1 MASKTG
7 IQNPKSKIRN
17 RKDPYEAQR
26 SPAGWLGRLFL
37 LFVALSACFTAG
49 LTLYGRWQVARQT
62 ALIRLEGGS
71 PDLGAT
77 ERLYLEGYL
86 VMRAE
91 QLTQPIGRGAQPVS
105 FLIQP
110 GQSAN
115 DIATNLVTAGLL
127 ADTEL
132 FLNYLRYFGLDSQ
145 LAAGTFEISPRLTIP
160 ELAAT
165 LTRAVAQEIELRFLE
180 GWRMEE
186 MANYLAVVTPAAI
199 TAEEF
204 LALAG
209 RQQPLD
215 LSEYDFLASLPA
227 EARLEGFLFP
237 DTYRITAEATAADL
251 LRLTL
256 ENFGRRVTP
265 AMRQAYGAQG
275 LSLYQAVTLA
285 SIVEREVV
293 LAAERPIVASVFLN
307 RLAQGMK
314 LDADPTVQY
323 AVGYQAATQSWW
335 KSPLD
340 LADLQMASP
349 YNTYLN
355 LGLPPGPIANPG
367 LASLQAVAAPEQT
380 PYLFFVADCAAATPG
395 AHLFSAT
402 FEEHLVNVE
411 RCQ

>member
-7 IQNPKSKIRN
+7 IQN

-26 SPAGWLGRLFL
+26 SPAGWLGRLLL

-49 LTLYGRWQVARQT
+49 LTLYGRWQVARQ
-62 ALIRLEGGS
+62 AAMIRLEGGS

-77 ERLYLEGYL
+77 ERLYLQGYL

-91 QLTQPIGRGAQPVS
+91 QLTQPIGQGAEPVS
-105 FLIQP
+105 FVVQP

-115 DIATNLVTAGLL
+115 DIATNLVAAGLL
-127 ADTEL
+127 AETEL
-132 FLNYLRYFGLDSQ
+132 FINYLRYFGLDSE
-145 LAAGTFEISPRLTIP
+145 LEAGAFQISPRLTIP

-165 LTRAVAQEIELRFLE
+165 LARAMAQEIELRFLE
-180 GWRMEE
+180 GWRLEE
-186 MANYLAVVTPAAI
+186 MAHYLAVVTPAGV
-199 TAEEF
+199 TADDF

-215 LSEYDFLASLPA
+215 LSKYDFLASLPA
-227 EARLEGFLFP
+227 GATLEGFLFP
-237 DTYRITAEATAADL
+237 DTYQMTTEAKAADL
-251 LRLTL
+251 VGQML

-265 AMRQAYGAQG
+265 TMRQAYGAQG

-285 SIVEREVV
+285 SIVEREAV
-293 LAAERPIVASVFLN
+293 LAAERPVIASVFLN

-340 LADLQMASP
+340 LADLQIVSP
-349 YNTYLN
+349 YNTYLHT
-355 LGLPPGPIANPG
+355 GLPPGPIANPG
-367 LASLQAVAAPEQT
+367 LASLQAVATPAQT
-380 PYLFFVADCAAATPG
+380 PYFFFVADCTAATPG

-402 FEEHLVNVE
+402 FEGHLANVE